1 MLVNMMPPAVVP
13 PALSPG
19 RCPPAVVSPGRD
31 SDLRHRLLQWKL
43 SIRARYPPK
52 APSCQALSYTS
63 YLVVS
68 RYFPT
73 LFVIND
79 E

>member
-1 MLVNMMPPAVVP
+1 MVKTVSDLLK
-13 PALSPG
+13 LS
-19 RCPPAVVSPGRD
+19 CPRQD
-31 SDLRHRLLQWKL
+31 SNLRHRLLQRKL

-52 APSCQALSYTS
+52 APSCQALSHTS
-63 YLVVS
+63 YLVPS

-73 LFVIND
+73 IFVIND

>member
-13 PALSPG
+13 RMSRQLSPG
-19 RCPPAVVSPGRD
+19 SGVPRQD
-31 SDLRHRLLQWKL
+31 SDLRHRLLQRKL

-52 APSCQALSYTS
+52 APSCQALSRTS
-63 YLVVS
+63 YLVPF
-68 RYFPT
+68 RGFPT
-73 LFVIND
+73 IFVIND